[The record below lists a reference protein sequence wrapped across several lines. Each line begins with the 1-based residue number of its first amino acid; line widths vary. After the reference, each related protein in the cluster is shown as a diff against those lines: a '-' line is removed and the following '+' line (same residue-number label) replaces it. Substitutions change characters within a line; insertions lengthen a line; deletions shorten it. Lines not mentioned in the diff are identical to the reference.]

1 MAGRIV
7 IVGGGAVGSAVAYWL
22 TADPARTCEV
32 VVVERDPTYRQAS
45 SALSASAVRQ
55 QYSTPVNI
63 AIGRFGFAFLREAA
77 ERLAVGNDRPVGGGG
92 GGGGS
97 LGLGDGSELA
107 CDALVNAAGPW
118 AARVAAMA
126 GVELPVRAR
135 RRTVF
140 VLDCPDPPQGCPLV
154 IDPSGF

>member
-1 MAGRIV
+1 MAERIV

-22 TADPARTCEV
+22 TADPALDREV

-77 ERLAVGNDRPVGGGG
+77 DRLAVGDDRPEVGVVERGYLFLASQAG
-92 GGGGS
+92 
-97 LGLGDGSELA
+97 LAGLG
-107 CDALVNAAGPW
+107 
-118 AARVAAMA
+118 RQQ
-126 GVELPVRAR
+126 RA
-135 RRTVF
+135 
-140 VLDCPDPPQGCPLV
+140 PH
-154 IDPSGF
+154 